1 MADDRTSPGPDSA
14 RPAPQGGEENL
25 ERPGVFFSGL
35 QAALIGASIHR
46 RGVVLTLAVL
56 LAALAVNFSRQATT
70 DVFPEFAAKMVKVQT
85 EAPGLSP
92 EQVELLVTDPLEAA
106 SSGMLG
112 VRQVTSKSLP
122 GISILKLYFES
133 GTKLQDDRWRVA
145 QHLATVHLPTGVGA
159 PQLIPLSSSTG
170 TVLMAGLTSQRH
182 SLMDLQS
189 IAQWRIRP
197 QLMAVPGVDSVLIFS
212 QQARAL
218 QVRVNPQ
225 ALQRFHLDLQ
235 EVLAATQ
242 HATGLLGGGFMATP
256 EQRVLLVSHG
266 LAPTPQALAATV
278 LRASPQGVVTLGD
291 VARVDYASLPAI
303 GGGSVSGEPAVII
316 KIQESYG
323 ANTMQVTRAVQ
334 AVLERHRAGLQAQG
348 ISLHGTL
355 FRPADFITI
364 AMHNVRDSL
373 LLGALLVVLVI
384 ALTLLDW
391 RAALISSLAIPL
403 SLLAAITVLVWMGV
417 TLNVMTLGGLAIA
430 IGVVVDDAVID
441 VENILRRLRD
451 NAVAEQPQPP
461 LRVILAAC
469 LEVRGAVVY
478 ATAAVLLVVVPVLL
492 LPGLSGRLFA
502 PLAQAYALAV
512 LASLLVALTVTP
524 ALAALLL
531 ARHGQRRALPD
542 GITPPQGTS
551 AEGNAEPS
559 QVALTPAEGG
569 SAGRLWG
576 RSPAASTRA
585 SAPLHTPAPVRLAQR
600 GYTALLRRLLPYWL
614 PASVVMLVLVVGA
627 ALLARGMGG
636 SFLPPLQEGQYIVH
650 MRLAPGASIQ
660 ASLDEGA
667 RVVKALERLPEV
679 RLVAQHT
686 GRAALSPDASGTQS
700 SSLDVNLKPG
710 ADSAQALTAIRH
722 VVDGFAGASFRINS
736 FLTERLDNTVA
747 GGAAAPLVVQVLGTH
762 LTAIDAVAQQVA
774 TALAALPTATGVQL
788 QTPPGVPQLDITL
801 KPEALRAWGL
811 QPLPVLQAIH
821 TAFAG
826 SSAGT
831 VFHGSVPVPVRVV
844 LTRSSRNNP
853 QVLGDLL
860 IRTPSLGFVPLAQ
873 LAGISAASGPSDI
886 RHLGGQRVQTVLA
899 STTSANITGFVQ
911 RAQAAI
917 HAQVHV
923 PPGVTLQF
931 QGDAAQRSATLQR
944 LGVDVLGVFAGLILL
959 LSMALGRNAVT
970 ARGDAA
976 AVTPRQA
983 ASTTS
988 RQVLLVL
995 LSVPVAWA
1003 GGVFAAWL
1011 VGGVL
1016 SLGAVIGLLA
1026 LMGISLRNAIL
1037 IFAHA
1042 GQLQREH
1049 GLAWNADTLLRAVA
1063 DRLAAI
1069 VMTTLV
1075 TALGVLPLALG
1086 LHAPGREIEGPM
1098 AVALLGGLLT
1108 SLLYNLF
1115 VLPQLALR
1123 FGEAPAPRA
1132 SRA

>member
-1 MADDRTSPGPDSA
+1 MARA
-14 RPAPQGGEENL
+14 R
-25 ERPGVFFSGL
+25 GL

-46 RGVVLTLAVL
+46 RGVVLTLAVM
-56 LAALAVNFSRQATT
+56 LAALAVNFSRQAST

-112 VRQVTSKSLP
+112 VKQVTSKSLP

-159 PQLIPLSSSTG
+159 PQLIPLTSSTG
-170 TVLMAGLTSQRH
+170 TVLMAGLTSRRH

-197 QLMAVPGVDSVLIFS
+197 QLMAVPGVDNVLIFS
-212 QQARAL
+212 QQTRAL

-225 ALQRFHLDLQ
+225 TLQRFHLDLQ

-278 LRASPQGVVTLGD
+278 LRATPQGVVTLGD
-291 VARVDYASLPAI
+291 VARVAYASLPAI

-334 AVLERHRAGLQAQG
+334 AVLQQHRAGLQAQG
-348 ISLHGTL
+348 ITLHGTL

-373 LLGALLVVLVI
+373 LLGAALVVLVI

-403 SLLAAITVLVWMGV
+403 SLLAAITMLVWMGV

-451 NAVAEQPQPP
+451 NAVAEQPQQP

-531 ARHGQRRALPD
+531 AQRGQRRPLPD
-542 GITPPQGTS
+542 GTNPQHGTS
-551 AEGNAEPS
+551 TS
-559 QVALTPAEGG
+559 I
-569 SAGRLWG
+569 S
-576 RSPAASTRA
+576 A
-585 SAPLHTPAPVRLAQR
+585 SAPLHTPAPVRVAQR
-600 GYTALLRRLLPYWL
+600 GYTALLRRLLPHWL
-614 PASVVMLVLVVGA
+614 PASIIMLLLVIGA

-667 RVVKALERLPEV
+667 RVVKALEQLPEV

-686 GRAALSPDASGTQS
+686 GRASLSPDASGTQS

-747 GGAAAPLVVQVLGTH
+747 GGGAAPLVVQVLGTH
-762 LTAIDAVAQQVA
+762 LTVIDAVAKRVA
-774 TALAALPTATGVQL
+774 AVLAALPTATGVQL
-788 QTPPGVPQLDITL
+788 QTPPGVPQFDIAL
-801 KPEALRAWGL
+801 KPGALRAWGL

-826 SSAGT
+826 SNAGT

-844 LTRSSRNNP
+844 LTRAARNNP

-860 IRTPSLGFVPLAQ
+860 IHSPSLGFVPLAQ
-873 LAGISAASGPSDI
+873 LASISAASGPSDI

-917 HAQVHV
+917 RAQVQV

-931 QGDAAQRSATLQR
+931 QGDAAQRNATLQR
-944 LGVDVLGVFAGLILL
+944 LGVDVLGVFAGLMFL
-959 LSMALGRNAVT
+959 LSMALGRNAATT
-970 ARGDAA
+970 AGNAA

-983 ASTTS
+983 ASNTT

-995 LSVPVAWA
+995 LSVPAAWT

-1049 GLAWNADTLLRAVA
+1049 GLAWDADTLQRAVV

-1069 VMTTLV
+1069 VMTSLV

-1108 SLLYNLF
+1108 SLLFNLF
-1115 VLPQLALR
+1115 VLPALALR
-1123 FGEAPAPRA
+1123 FGRVDAG
-1132 SRA
+1132 

>member
-1 MADDRTSPGPDSA
+1 MARA
-14 RPAPQGGEENL
+14 R
-25 ERPGVFFSGL
+25 GL

-46 RGVVLTLAVL
+46 RGVVLTLAVM
-56 LAALAVNFSRQATT
+56 LAALAVNFSRQAST

-112 VRQVTSKSLP
+112 VKQVTSKSLP

-159 PQLIPLSSSTG
+159 PQLIPLTSSTG
-170 TVLMAGLTSQRH
+170 TVLMAGLTSRRH

-197 QLMAVPGVDSVLIFS
+197 QLMAVPGVDNVLIFS
-212 QQARAL
+212 QQTRAL

-225 ALQRFHLDLQ
+225 TLQRFHLDLQ

-278 LRASPQGVVTLGD
+278 LRATPQGVVTLGD
-291 VARVDYASLPAI
+291 VARVAYASLPAI

-334 AVLERHRAGLQAQG
+334 AVLQQHRAGLQAQG
-348 ISLHGTL
+348 ITLHGTL

-373 LLGALLVVLVI
+373 LLGAALVVLVI

-403 SLLAAITVLVWMGV
+403 SLLAAITMLVWMGV

-451 NAVAEQPQPP
+451 NAVAEQPQQP

-531 ARHGQRRALPD
+531 AQRGQRRPMPD
-542 GITPPQGTS
+542 GTNPQHGTS
-551 AEGNAEPS
+551 TSIP
-559 QVALTPAEGG
+559 
-569 SAGRLWG
+569 
-576 RSPAASTRA
+576 A
-585 SAPLHTPAPVRLAQR
+585 SAPLHTPAPVRVAQR
-600 GYTALLRRLLPYWL
+600 GYTALLRRLLPHWL
-614 PASVVMLVLVVGA
+614 PASIIMLLLVIGA

-667 RVVKALERLPEV
+667 RVVKALEQLPEV

-686 GRAALSPDASGTQS
+686 GRASLSPDASGTQS

-747 GGAAAPLVVQVLGTH
+747 GGGAAPLVVQVLGTH
-762 LTAIDAVAQQVA
+762 LTVIDAVAKRVA
-774 TALAALPTATGVQL
+774 AVLAALPTATGVQL
-788 QTPPGVPQLDITL
+788 QTPPGVPQFDIAL
-801 KPEALRAWGL
+801 KPGALRAWGL

-826 SSAGT
+826 SNAGT

-844 LTRSSRNNP
+844 LTRAARNNP

-860 IRTPSLGFVPLAQ
+860 IHSPSLGFVPLAQ
-873 LAGISAASGPSDI
+873 LASISAASGPSDI

-917 HAQVHV
+917 RAQVQV

-931 QGDAAQRSATLQR
+931 QGDAAQRNATLQR
-944 LGVDVLGVFAGLILL
+944 LGVDVLGVFAGLMFL
-959 LSMALGRNAVT
+959 LSMALGRNAATT
-970 ARGDAA
+970 AGDAA

-983 ASTTS
+983 ASNTT

-995 LSVPVAWA
+995 LSVPAAWT

-1049 GLAWNADTLLRAVA
+1049 GLAWDADTLQRAVV

-1069 VMTTLV
+1069 VMTSLV

-1108 SLLYNLF
+1108 SLLFNLF
-1115 VLPQLALR
+1115 VLPALALR
-1123 FGEAPAPRA
+1123 FGRVDAG
-1132 SRA
+1132 

>member
-1 MADDRTSPGPDSA
+1 MARA
-14 RPAPQGGEENL
+14 R
-25 ERPGVFFSGL
+25 GL

-46 RGVVLTLAVL
+46 RGVVLTLAVM
-56 LAALAVNFSRQATT
+56 LAALAVNFSRQAST

-112 VRQVTSKSLP
+112 VKQVTSKSLP

-159 PQLIPLSSSTG
+159 PQLIPLTSSTG
-170 TVLMAGLTSQRH
+170 TVLMAGLTSRRH

-197 QLMAVPGVDSVLIFS
+197 QLMAVPGVDNVLIFS
-212 QQARAL
+212 QQTRAL

-225 ALQRFHLDLQ
+225 TLQRFHLDLQ

-278 LRASPQGVVTLGD
+278 LRATPQGVVTLGD
-291 VARVDYASLPAI
+291 VARVAYASLPAI

-334 AVLERHRAGLQAQG
+334 AVLQQHRAGLQAQG
-348 ISLHGTL
+348 ITLHGTL

-373 LLGALLVVLVI
+373 LLGAALVVLVI

-403 SLLAAITVLVWMGV
+403 SLLAAITMLVWMGV

-451 NAVAEQPQPP
+451 NAVAEQPQQP

-531 ARHGQRRALPD
+531 AQRGQRRPMPD
-542 GITPPQGTS
+542 GTNPQHGTS
-551 AEGNAEPS
+551 TSIP
-559 QVALTPAEGG
+559 
-569 SAGRLWG
+569 
-576 RSPAASTRA
+576 A
-585 SAPLHTPAPVRLAQR
+585 SAPLHTPAPVRVAQR
-600 GYTALLRRLLPYWL
+600 GYTALLRRLLPHWL
-614 PASVVMLVLVVGA
+614 PASIIMLLLVIGA

-650 MRLAPGASIQ
+650 MRLVPGASIQ

-667 RVVKALERLPEV
+667 RVVKALEQLPEV

-686 GRAALSPDASGTQS
+686 GRASLSPDASGTQS

-747 GGAAAPLVVQVLGTH
+747 GGGAAPLVVQVLGTH
-762 LTAIDAVAQQVA
+762 LTVIDAVAKRVA
-774 TALAALPTATGVQL
+774 AVLAALPTATGVQL
-788 QTPPGVPQLDITL
+788 QTPPGVPQFDIAL
-801 KPEALRAWGL
+801 KPGALRAWGL

-826 SSAGT
+826 SNAGT

-844 LTRSSRNNP
+844 LTRAARNNP

-860 IRTPSLGFVPLAQ
+860 IHSPSLGFVPLAQ
-873 LAGISAASGPSDI
+873 LASISAASGPSDI

-911 RAQAAI
+911 RAQAVI
-917 HAQVHV
+917 RAQVQV

-931 QGDAAQRSATLQR
+931 QGDAAQRNATLQR
-944 LGVDVLGVFAGLILL
+944 LGVDVLGVFAGLMFL
-959 LSMALGRNAVT
+959 LSMALGRNAATT
-970 ARGDAA
+970 AGNAA

-983 ASTTS
+983 ASNTT

-995 LSVPVAWA
+995 LSVPAAWT

-1049 GLAWNADTLLRAVA
+1049 GLAWDADTLQRAVV

-1069 VMTTLV
+1069 VMTSLV

-1108 SLLYNLF
+1108 SLLFNLF
-1115 VLPQLALR
+1115 VLPALALR
-1123 FGEAPAPRA
+1123 FGRVDAG
-1132 SRA
+1132 

>member
-1 MADDRTSPGPDSA
+1 MARA
-14 RPAPQGGEENL
+14 R
-25 ERPGVFFSGL
+25 GL

-46 RGVVLTLAVL
+46 RGVVLTLAVM
-56 LAALAVNFSRQATT
+56 LAALAVNFSRQAST

-112 VRQVTSKSLP
+112 VKQVTSKSLP

-159 PQLIPLSSSTG
+159 PQLIPLTSSTG
-170 TVLMAGLTSQRH
+170 TVLMAGLTSRRH

-197 QLMAVPGVDSVLIFS
+197 QLMAVPGVDNVLIFS
-212 QQARAL
+212 QQTRAL

-225 ALQRFHLDLQ
+225 TLQRFHLDLQ

-278 LRASPQGVVTLGD
+278 LRATPQGVVTLGD
-291 VARVDYASLPAI
+291 VARVAYASLPAI

-334 AVLERHRAGLQAQG
+334 AVLQQHRAGLQAQG
-348 ISLHGTL
+348 ITLHGTL

-373 LLGALLVVLVI
+373 LLGAVLVVLVI

-403 SLLAAITVLVWMGV
+403 SLLAAITMLVWMGV

-451 NAVAEQPQPP
+451 NAVAEQPQQP

-531 ARHGQRRALPD
+531 AQRGQRRPMPD
-542 GITPPQGTS
+542 GTNPQHGTS
-551 AEGNAEPS
+551 
-559 QVALTPAEGG
+559 TPI
-569 SAGRLWG
+569 
-576 RSPAASTRA
+576 PA
-585 SAPLHTPAPVRLAQR
+585 SAPLHTPAPVRVAQR
-600 GYTALLRRLLPYWL
+600 GYTALLRRLLPHWL
-614 PASVVMLVLVVGA
+614 PASIIMLLLVIGA

-667 RVVKALERLPEV
+667 RVVKALEQLPEV

-686 GRAALSPDASGTQS
+686 GRASLSPDASGTQS

-747 GGAAAPLVVQVLGTH
+747 GGGAAPLVVQVLGTH
-762 LTAIDAVAQQVA
+762 LTVIDAVAKRVA
-774 TALAALPTATGVQL
+774 AVLAALPTATGVQL
-788 QTPPGVPQLDITL
+788 QTPPGVPQFDIAL
-801 KPEALRAWGL
+801 KPGALRAWGL

-826 SSAGT
+826 SNAGT

-844 LTRSSRNNP
+844 LTRAARNNP

-860 IRTPSLGFVPLAQ
+860 IHSPSLGFVPLAQ
-873 LAGISAASGPSDI
+873 LASISAASGPSDI

-917 HAQVHV
+917 RAQVQV

-931 QGDAAQRSATLQR
+931 QGDAAQRNATLQR
-944 LGVDVLGVFAGLILL
+944 LGVDVLGVFAGLMFL
-959 LSMALGRNAVT
+959 LSMALGRNAATT
-970 ARGDAA
+970 AGDAA

-983 ASTTS
+983 ASNTT

-995 LSVPVAWA
+995 LSVPAAWT

-1049 GLAWNADTLLRAVA
+1049 GLAWDADTLQRAVV

-1069 VMTTLV
+1069 VMTSLV

-1108 SLLYNLF
+1108 SLLFNLF
-1115 VLPQLALR
+1115 VLPALALR
-1123 FGEAPAPRA
+1123 FGRVDAG
-1132 SRA
+1132 

>member
-1 MADDRTSPGPDSA
+1 MARA
-14 RPAPQGGEENL
+14 R
-25 ERPGVFFSGL
+25 GL

-46 RGVVLTLAVL
+46 RGVVLTLAVM
-56 LAALAVNFSRQATT
+56 LAALAVNFSRQAST

-112 VRQVTSKSLP
+112 VKQVTSKSLP

-159 PQLIPLSSSTG
+159 PQLIPLTSSTG
-170 TVLMAGLTSQRH
+170 TVLMAGLTSRRH

-197 QLMAVPGVDSVLIFS
+197 QLMAVPGVDNVLIFS
-212 QQARAL
+212 QQTRAL

-225 ALQRFHLDLQ
+225 TLQRFHLDLQ

-278 LRASPQGVVTLGD
+278 LRATPQGVVTLGD
-291 VARVDYASLPAI
+291 VARVAYASLPAI

-334 AVLERHRAGLQAQG
+334 AVLQQHRAGLQAQG
-348 ISLHGTL
+348 ITLHGTL

-373 LLGALLVVLVI
+373 LLGAALVVLVI

-403 SLLAAITVLVWMGV
+403 SLLAAITMLVWMGV

-451 NAVAEQPQPP
+451 NAVAEQPQQP

-531 ARHGQRRALPD
+531 AQRGQRRPLPD
-542 GITPPQGTS
+542 GTNPQHGTS
-551 AEGNAEPS
+551 TSIP
-559 QVALTPAEGG
+559 
-569 SAGRLWG
+569 
-576 RSPAASTRA
+576 A
-585 SAPLHTPAPVRLAQR
+585 SAPLHTPAPVRVAQR
-600 GYTALLRRLLPYWL
+600 GYTALLRRLLPHWL
-614 PASVVMLVLVVGA
+614 PASIIMLLLVIGA

-667 RVVKALERLPEV
+667 RVVKALEQLPEV

-686 GRAALSPDASGTQS
+686 GRASLSPDASGTQS

-747 GGAAAPLVVQVLGTH
+747 GGGAAPLVVQVLGTH
-762 LTAIDAVAQQVA
+762 LTVIDAVAKRVA
-774 TALAALPTATGVQL
+774 AVLAALPTATGVQL
-788 QTPPGVPQLDITL
+788 QTPPGVPQFDIAL
-801 KPEALRAWGL
+801 KPGALRAWGL

-826 SSAGT
+826 SNAGT

-844 LTRSSRNNP
+844 LTRAARNNP

-860 IRTPSLGFVPLAQ
+860 IHSPSLGFVPLAQ
-873 LAGISAASGPSDI
+873 LASISAASGPSDI

-917 HAQVHV
+917 RAQVQV

-931 QGDAAQRSATLQR
+931 QGDAAQRNATLQR
-944 LGVDVLGVFAGLILL
+944 LGVDVLGVFAGLMFL
-959 LSMALGRNAVT
+959 LSMALGRNAATT
-970 ARGDAA
+970 AGNAA

-983 ASTTS
+983 ASNTT

-995 LSVPVAWA
+995 LSVPAAWT

-1049 GLAWNADTLLRAVA
+1049 GLAWDADTLQRAVV

-1069 VMTTLV
+1069 VMTSLV

-1108 SLLYNLF
+1108 SLLFNLF
-1115 VLPQLALR
+1115 VLPALALR
-1123 FGEAPAPRA
+1123 FGRVDAG
-1132 SRA
+1132 

>member
-1 MADDRTSPGPDSA
+1 MARA
-14 RPAPQGGEENL
+14 R
-25 ERPGVFFSGL
+25 GL

-46 RGVVLTLAVL
+46 RGVVLTLAVM
-56 LAALAVNFSRQATT
+56 LAALAVNFSRQAST

-112 VRQVTSKSLP
+112 VKQVTSKSLP

-159 PQLIPLSSSTG
+159 PQLIPLTSSTG
-170 TVLMAGLTSQRH
+170 TVLMAGLTSRRH

-197 QLMAVPGVDSVLIFS
+197 QLMAVPGVDNVLIFS
-212 QQARAL
+212 QQTRAL

-225 ALQRFHLDLQ
+225 TLQRFHLDLQ

-278 LRASPQGVVTLGD
+278 LRATPQGVVTLGD
-291 VARVDYASLPAI
+291 VARVAYASLPAI

-334 AVLERHRAGLQAQG
+334 AVLQQHRAGLQAQG
-348 ISLHGTL
+348 ITLHGTL

-373 LLGALLVVLVI
+373 LLGAALVVLVI

-403 SLLAAITVLVWMGV
+403 SLLAAITMLVWMGV

-451 NAVAEQPQPP
+451 NAVAEQPQQP

-531 ARHGQRRALPD
+531 AQRGQRRPMPD
-542 GITPPQGTS
+542 GTNPQHGTS
-551 AEGNAEPS
+551 
-559 QVALTPAEGG
+559 TPI
-569 SAGRLWG
+569 
-576 RSPAASTRA
+576 PA
-585 SAPLHTPAPVRLAQR
+585 SAPLHTPAPVRVAQR
-600 GYTALLRRLLPYWL
+600 GYTALLRRLLPHWL
-614 PASVVMLVLVVGA
+614 PASIIMLLLVIGA

-667 RVVKALERLPEV
+667 RVVKALEQLPEV

-686 GRAALSPDASGTQS
+686 GRASLSPDASGTQS

-747 GGAAAPLVVQVLGTH
+747 GGGAAPLVVQVLGTH
-762 LTAIDAVAQQVA
+762 LTVIDAVAKRVA
-774 TALAALPTATGVQL
+774 AVLAALPTATGVQL
-788 QTPPGVPQLDITL
+788 QTPPGVPQFDIAL
-801 KPEALRAWGL
+801 KPGALRAWGL

-826 SSAGT
+826 SNAGT

-844 LTRSSRNNP
+844 LTRAARNNP

-860 IRTPSLGFVPLAQ
+860 IHSPSLGFVPLAQ
-873 LAGISAASGPSDI
+873 LASISAASGPSDI

-917 HAQVHV
+917 RAQVQV

-931 QGDAAQRSATLQR
+931 QGDAAQRNATLQR
-944 LGVDVLGVFAGLILL
+944 LGVDVLGVFAGLMFL
-959 LSMALGRNAVT
+959 LSMALGRNAATT
-970 ARGDAA
+970 AGNAA

-983 ASTTS
+983 ASNTT

-995 LSVPVAWA
+995 LSVPAAWT

-1049 GLAWNADTLLRAVA
+1049 GLAWDADTLQRAVV

-1069 VMTTLV
+1069 VMTSLV

-1108 SLLYNLF
+1108 SLLFNLF
-1115 VLPQLALR
+1115 VLPALALR
-1123 FGEAPAPRA
+1123 FGRVDAG
-1132 SRA
+1132 

>member
-1 MADDRTSPGPDSA
+1 MARA
-14 RPAPQGGEENL
+14 R
-25 ERPGVFFSGL
+25 GL

-46 RGVVLTLAVL
+46 RGVVLALAVL

-112 VRQVTSKSLP
+112 VKQVTSKSLP
-122 GISILKLYFES
+122 GLSILKLYFES

-159 PQLIPLSSSTG
+159 PQLIPLTSSTG

-197 QLMAVPGVDSVLIFS
+197 QLMAVPGVDNVLIFS
-212 QQARAL
+212 QQTRAL
-218 QVRVNPQ
+218 QVLVNPQ
-225 ALQRFHLDLQ
+225 TLQRFHLDLQ

-278 LRASPQGVVTLGD
+278 LRATPQGVVTLGD
-291 VARVDYASLPAI
+291 VARVAYASLPAI

-334 AVLERHRAGLQAQG
+334 AVLQQHRAGLQAQG
-348 ISLHGTL
+348 ITLHGTL

-373 LLGALLVVLVI
+373 LLGAALVVLVI

-451 NAVAEQPQPP
+451 NAVAEQPQQP

-531 ARHGQRRALPD
+531 ARRGQRRAMPD
-542 GITPPQGTS
+542 GTKPQHGTS
-551 AEGNAEPS
+551 TS
-559 QVALTPAEGG
+559 M
-569 SAGRLWG
+569 SA
-576 RSPAASTRA
+576 AART
-585 SAPLHTPAPVRLAQR
+585 SAPLHTPAPVRVAQR

-614 PASVVMLVLVVGA
+614 PASIIMLLLVIGA

-667 RVVKALERLPEV
+667 RVVKALEQLPEV

-747 GGAAAPLVVQVLGTH
+747 GGGAAPLVVQVLGTH
-762 LTAIDAVAQQVA
+762 LPAIDAVAKRVA
-774 TALAALPTATGVQL
+774 AVLAALPTATGVQL
-788 QTPPGVPQLDITL
+788 QTPPGVPQLDIAL

-844 LTRSSRNNP
+844 LTRSARNNP

-860 IRTPSLGFVPLAQ
+860 IHTPSLGFVPLAQ
-873 LAGISAASGPSDI
+873 LASISAASGPSDI
-886 RHLGGQRVQTVLA
+886 RHLGEQRVQTVLA
-899 STTSANITGFVQ
+899 STTSADITGFVQ
-911 RAQAAI
+911 RAQTAI
-917 HAQVHV
+917 HAQVQV

-931 QGDAAQRSATLQR
+931 QGDAAQRNATLQR
-944 LGVDVLGVFAGLILL
+944 LGVDVLGVFAGLMLL
-959 LSMALGRNAVT
+959 LSMALGRNATT
-970 ARGDAA
+970 AAGDAA
-976 AVTPRQA
+976 AITPRQA
-983 ASTTS
+983 ASTTT

-995 LSVPVAWA
+995 LSVPAAWA

-1042 GQLQREH
+1042 AQLQREH

-1069 VMTTLV
+1069 VMTSLV

-1123 FGEAPAPRA
+1123 FGVAPAQRE

>member
-1 MADDRTSPGPDSA
+1 MARA
-14 RPAPQGGEENL
+14 R
-25 ERPGVFFSGL
+25 GL

-46 RGVVLTLAVL
+46 RGVVLTLAVM
-56 LAALAVNFSRQATT
+56 LAALAVNFSRQAST

-112 VRQVTSKSLP
+112 VKQVTSKSLP

-159 PQLIPLSSSTG
+159 PQLIPLTSSTG
-170 TVLMAGLTSQRH
+170 TVLMAGLTSRRH

-197 QLMAVPGVDSVLIFS
+197 QLMAVPGVDNVLIFS
-212 QQARAL
+212 QQTRAL

-225 ALQRFHLDLQ
+225 TLQRFHLDLQ

-278 LRASPQGVVTLGD
+278 LRATPQGVVTLGD
-291 VARVDYASLPAI
+291 VARVAYASLPAI

-334 AVLERHRAGLQAQG
+334 AVLQQHRAGLQAQG
-348 ISLHGTL
+348 ITLHGTL

-373 LLGALLVVLVI
+373 LLGAALVVLVI

-403 SLLAAITVLVWMGV
+403 SLLAAITMLVWMGV

-451 NAVAEQPQPP
+451 NAVAEQPQQP

-531 ARHGQRRALPD
+531 AQRGQRRPMPD
-542 GITPPQGTS
+542 GTNPQHGTS
-551 AEGNAEPS
+551 
-559 QVALTPAEGG
+559 TPI
-569 SAGRLWG
+569 
-576 RSPAASTRA
+576 PA
-585 SAPLHTPAPVRLAQR
+585 SAPLHTPAPVRVAQR
-600 GYTALLRRLLPYWL
+600 GYTALLRRLLPHWL
-614 PASVVMLVLVVGA
+614 PASIIMLLLVIGA

-667 RVVKALERLPEV
+667 RVVKALEQLPEV

-686 GRAALSPDASGTQS
+686 GRASLSPDASGTQS

-747 GGAAAPLVVQVLGTH
+747 GGGAAPLVVQVLGTH
-762 LTAIDAVAQQVA
+762 LTVIDAVAKRVA
-774 TALAALPTATGVQL
+774 AVLAALPTATGVQL
-788 QTPPGVPQLDITL
+788 QTPPGVPQFDIAL
-801 KPEALRAWGL
+801 KPGALRAWGL

-826 SSAGT
+826 SNAGT

-844 LTRSSRNNP
+844 LTRAARNNP

-860 IRTPSLGFVPLAQ
+860 IHSPSLGFVPLAQ
-873 LAGISAASGPSDI
+873 LASISAASGPSDI

-917 HAQVHV
+917 RAQVQV

-931 QGDAAQRSATLQR
+931 QGDAAQRNATLQR
-944 LGVDVLGVFAGLILL
+944 LGVDVLGVFAGLMFL
-959 LSMALGRNAVT
+959 LSMALGRNAATT
-970 ARGDAA
+970 AGDSA

-983 ASTTS
+983 ASNTT

-995 LSVPVAWA
+995 LSVPAAWT

-1049 GLAWNADTLLRAVA
+1049 GLAWDADTLQRAVV

-1069 VMTTLV
+1069 VMTSLV

-1108 SLLYNLF
+1108 SLLFNLF
-1115 VLPQLALR
+1115 VLPALALR
-1123 FGEAPAPRA
+1123 FGRVDAG
-1132 SRA
+1132 

>member
-1 MADDRTSPGPDSA
+1 MARS
-14 RPAPQGGEENL
+14 R
-25 ERPGVFFSGL
+25 GL

-56 LAALAVNFSRQATT
+56 LAALAVNFSRHAST

-112 VRQVTSKSLP
+112 VKQVTSKSLP
-122 GISILKLYFES
+122 GLSILKLYFES
-133 GTKLQDDRWRVA
+133 RTKLQDDRWRVA

-159 PQLIPLSSSTG
+159 PQLIPLTSSTG

-182 SLMDLQS
+182 GLMDLQS

-197 QLMAVPGVDSVLIFS
+197 QLMAVPGVDNVLIFS
-212 QQARAL
+212 QQTRAL
-218 QVRVNPQ
+218 QVLVNPQ
-225 ALQRFHLDLQ
+225 TLQRFHLDLQ

-278 LRASPQGVVTLGD
+278 LRATPQGVVTLGE
-291 VARVDYASLPAI
+291 VARVAYASLPAI

-316 KIQESYG
+316 KVQESYG

-334 AVLERHRAGLQAQG
+334 AVLQQHRAGLQAQG
-348 ISLHGTL
+348 ITLHGTL

-364 AMHNVRDSL
+364 AMHNVRNSL
-373 LLGALLVVLVI
+373 LLGAALVVLVI

-451 NAVAEQPQPP
+451 NAVAEQPQQP
-461 LRVILAAC
+461 LHVILAAC

-531 ARHGQRRALPD
+531 ARRGAGRAMPD
-542 GITPPQGTS
+542 GTTPQHGTS
-551 AEGNAEPS
+551 RS
-559 QVALTPAEGG
+559 M
-569 SAGRLWG
+569 SAGAR
-576 RSPAASTRA
+576 T
-585 SAPLHTPAPVRLAQR
+585 SAPLHTPAPVRVAQR

-614 PASVVMLVLVVGA
+614 PASIIMLLLVIGA

-667 RVVKALERLPEV
+667 RVVKALEKLPEV

-762 LTAIDAVAQQVA
+762 LTTIDAVAKRVA
-774 TALAALPTATGVQL
+774 AVLAALPTATGVQL

-801 KPEALRAWGL
+801 KPGALRAWGL

-826 SSAGT
+826 SSGGT

-844 LTRSSRNNP
+844 LMRGARDNP

-860 IRTPSLGFVPLAQ
+860 IHTPSLGFVPLAQ
-873 LAGISAASGPSDI
+873 LASISAASGPSDI
-886 RHLGGQRVQTVLA
+886 RHLGEQRVQTVLA

-917 HAQVHV
+917 HAQVQV

-931 QGDAAQRSATLQR
+931 QGDAAQRNATLQR
-944 LGVDVLGVFAGLILL
+944 LGVDVLGVFAGLVLL
-959 LSMALGRNAVT
+959 LSMALGRNATT
-970 ARGDAA
+970 AAGDAA
-976 AVTPRQA
+976 AITPRQA
-983 ASTTS
+983 ASTTT

-995 LSVPVAWA
+995 LSVPAAWA

-1069 VMTTLV
+1069 VMTSLV

-1123 FGEAPAPRA
+1123 FGVALAPRE

>member
-1 MADDRTSPGPDSA
+1 MARA
-14 RPAPQGGEENL
+14 R
-25 ERPGVFFSGL
+25 GL

-46 RGVVLTLAVL
+46 RGVVLTLAVM
-56 LAALAVNFSRQATT
+56 LAALAVNFSRQAST

-112 VRQVTSKSLP
+112 VKQVTSKSLP

-159 PQLIPLSSSTG
+159 PQLIPLTSSTG
-170 TVLMAGLTSQRH
+170 TVLMAGLTSRRH

-197 QLMAVPGVDSVLIFS
+197 QLMAVPGVDNVLIFS
-212 QQARAL
+212 QQTRAL

-225 ALQRFHLDLQ
+225 TLQRFHLDLQ

-278 LRASPQGVVTLGD
+278 LRATPQGVVTLGD
-291 VARVDYASLPAI
+291 VARVAYASLPAI

-334 AVLERHRAGLQAQG
+334 AVLQQHRAGLQAQG
-348 ISLHGTL
+348 ITLHGTL

-373 LLGALLVVLVI
+373 LLGAALVVLVI

-403 SLLAAITVLVWMGV
+403 SLLAAITMLVWMGV

-451 NAVAEQPQPP
+451 NAVAEQPQQP

-531 ARHGQRRALPD
+531 AQRGQRRPMPD
-542 GITPPQGTS
+542 GTNPQHGTS
-551 AEGNAEPS
+551 TSIP
-559 QVALTPAEGG
+559 
-569 SAGRLWG
+569 
-576 RSPAASTRA
+576 A
-585 SAPLHTPAPVRLAQR
+585 SAPLHTPAPVRVAQR
-600 GYTALLRRLLPYWL
+600 GYTALLRRLLPHWL
-614 PASVVMLVLVVGA
+614 PASIIMLLLVIGA

-667 RVVKALERLPEV
+667 RVVKALEQLPEV

-686 GRAALSPDASGTQS
+686 GRASLSPDASGTQS

-747 GGAAAPLVVQVLGTH
+747 GGGAAPLVVQVLGTH
-762 LTAIDAVAQQVA
+762 LTVIDAVAKRVA
-774 TALAALPTATGVQL
+774 AVLAALPTATGVQL
-788 QTPPGVPQLDITL
+788 QTPPGVPQFDIAL
-801 KPEALRAWGL
+801 KPGALRAWGL

-826 SSAGT
+826 SNAGT

-844 LTRSSRNNP
+844 LTRAARNNP

-860 IRTPSLGFVPLAQ
+860 IHSPSLGFVPLAQ
-873 LAGISAASGPSDI
+873 LASISAASGPSDI

-911 RAQAAI
+911 RAQAVI
-917 HAQVHV
+917 RAQVQV

-931 QGDAAQRSATLQR
+931 QGDAAQRNATLQR
-944 LGVDVLGVFAGLILL
+944 LGVDVLGVFAGLMFL
-959 LSMALGRNAVT
+959 LSMALGRNAATT
-970 ARGDAA
+970 AGNAA

-983 ASTTS
+983 ASNTT

-995 LSVPVAWA
+995 LSVPAAWT

-1049 GLAWNADTLLRAVA
+1049 GLAWDADTLQRAVV

-1069 VMTTLV
+1069 VMTSLV

-1108 SLLYNLF
+1108 SLLFNLF
-1115 VLPQLALR
+1115 VLPALALR
-1123 FGEAPAPRA
+1123 FGRVDAG
-1132 SRA
+1132 

>member
-1 MADDRTSPGPDSA
+1 MARA
-14 RPAPQGGEENL
+14 R
-25 ERPGVFFSGL
+25 GL

-46 RGVVLTLAVL
+46 RGVVLTLAVM
-56 LAALAVNFSRQATT
+56 LAALAVNFSRQAST

-112 VRQVTSKSLP
+112 VKQVTSKSLP

-159 PQLIPLSSSTG
+159 PQLIPLTSSTG
-170 TVLMAGLTSQRH
+170 TVLMAGLTSRRH

-197 QLMAVPGVDSVLIFS
+197 QLMAVPGVDNVLIFS
-212 QQARAL
+212 QQTRAL

-225 ALQRFHLDLQ
+225 TLQRFHLDLQ

-278 LRASPQGVVTLGD
+278 LRATPQGVVTLGD
-291 VARVDYASLPAI
+291 VARVAYASLPAI

-334 AVLERHRAGLQAQG
+334 AVLQQHRAGLQAQG
-348 ISLHGTL
+348 ITLHGTL

-373 LLGALLVVLVI
+373 LLGAALVVLVI

-403 SLLAAITVLVWMGV
+403 SLLAAITMLVWMGV

-451 NAVAEQPQPP
+451 NAVAEQPQKP

-502 PLAQAYALAV
+502 PLAQDYALAV

-531 ARHGQRRALPD
+531 AQRGQRRPMPD
-542 GITPPQGTS
+542 GTNPQHGTS
-551 AEGNAEPS
+551 
-559 QVALTPAEGG
+559 TPI
-569 SAGRLWG
+569 
-576 RSPAASTRA
+576 PA
-585 SAPLHTPAPVRLAQR
+585 SAPLHTPAPVRVAQR
-600 GYTALLRRLLPYWL
+600 GYTALLRRLLPHWL
-614 PASVVMLVLVVGA
+614 PASIIMLLLVIGA

-667 RVVKALERLPEV
+667 RVVKALEQLPEV

-686 GRAALSPDASGTQS
+686 GRASLSPDASGTQS

-747 GGAAAPLVVQVLGTH
+747 GGGAAPLVVQVLGTH
-762 LTAIDAVAQQVA
+762 LTVIDAVAKRVA
-774 TALAALPTATGVQL
+774 AVLAALPTATGVQL
-788 QTPPGVPQLDITL
+788 QTPPGVPQFDIAL
-801 KPEALRAWGL
+801 KPGALRAWGL

-826 SSAGT
+826 SNAGT

-844 LTRSSRNNP
+844 LTRAARNNP

-860 IRTPSLGFVPLAQ
+860 IHSPSLGFVPLAQ
-873 LAGISAASGPSDI
+873 LASISAASGPSDI

-911 RAQAAI
+911 RAQAVI
-917 HAQVHV
+917 RAQVQV

-931 QGDAAQRSATLQR
+931 QGDAAQRNATLQR
-944 LGVDVLGVFAGLILL
+944 LGVDVLGVFAGLMFL
-959 LSMALGRNAVT
+959 LSMALGRNAATT
-970 ARGDAA
+970 AGNAA

-983 ASTTS
+983 ASNTT

-995 LSVPVAWA
+995 LSVPAAWT

-1049 GLAWNADTLLRAVA
+1049 GLAWDADTLQRAVV

-1069 VMTTLV
+1069 VMTSLV

-1108 SLLYNLF
+1108 SLLFNLF
-1115 VLPQLALR
+1115 VLPALALR
-1123 FGEAPAPRA
+1123 FGRVDAG
-1132 SRA
+1132 

>member
-1 MADDRTSPGPDSA
+1 MARA
-14 RPAPQGGEENL
+14 R
-25 ERPGVFFSGL
+25 GL

-46 RGVVLTLAVL
+46 RGVVLTLAVM
-56 LAALAVNFSRQATT
+56 LAALAVNFSRQAST

-112 VRQVTSKSLP
+112 VKQVTSKSLP

-159 PQLIPLSSSTG
+159 PQLIPLTSSTG
-170 TVLMAGLTSQRH
+170 TVLMAGLTSRRH

-197 QLMAVPGVDSVLIFS
+197 QLMAVPGVDNVLIFS
-212 QQARAL
+212 QQTRAL

-225 ALQRFHLDLQ
+225 TLQRFHLDLQ

-278 LRASPQGVVTLGD
+278 LRATPQGVVTLGD
-291 VARVDYASLPAI
+291 VARVAYASLPAI

-334 AVLERHRAGLQAQG
+334 AVLQQHRAGLQAQG
-348 ISLHGTL
+348 ITLHGTL

-373 LLGALLVVLVI
+373 LLGAALVVLVI

-403 SLLAAITVLVWMGV
+403 SLLAAITMLVWMGV

-451 NAVAEQPQPP
+451 NAVAEQPQQP

-531 ARHGQRRALPD
+531 AQRGQRRPMPD
-542 GITPPQGTS
+542 GTNPQHGTS
-551 AEGNAEPS
+551 TSIP
-559 QVALTPAEGG
+559 
-569 SAGRLWG
+569 
-576 RSPAASTRA
+576 A
-585 SAPLHTPAPVRLAQR
+585 SAPLHTPAPVRVAQR
-600 GYTALLRRLLPYWL
+600 GYTALLRRLLPHWL
-614 PASVVMLVLVVGA
+614 PASIIMLLLVIGA

-667 RVVKALERLPEV
+667 RVVKALEQLPEV

-686 GRAALSPDASGTQS
+686 GRASLSPDASGTQS

-722 VVDGFAGASFRINS
+722 VVDSFAGASFRINS

-747 GGAAAPLVVQVLGTH
+747 GGGAAPLVVQVLGTH
-762 LTAIDAVAQQVA
+762 LSVIDAVAKRVA
-774 TALAALPTATGVQL
+774 AVLAALPTATGVQL
-788 QTPPGVPQLDITL
+788 QTPPGVPQFDIAL
-801 KPEALRAWGL
+801 KPGALRAWGL

-826 SSAGT
+826 SNAGT

-844 LTRSSRNNP
+844 LTRAARNNP

-860 IRTPSLGFVPLAQ
+860 IHSPSLGFVPLAQ
-873 LAGISAASGPSDI
+873 LASISAASGPSDI

-917 HAQVHV
+917 RAQVQV

-931 QGDAAQRSATLQR
+931 QGDAAQRNATLQR
-944 LGVDVLGVFAGLILL
+944 LGVDVLGVFAGLMFL
-959 LSMALGRNAVT
+959 LSMALGRNAATT
-970 ARGDAA
+970 AGDAA

-983 ASTTS
+983 ASNTT

-995 LSVPVAWA
+995 LSVPAAWT

-1049 GLAWNADTLLRAVA
+1049 GLAWDADTLQRAVV

-1069 VMTTLV
+1069 VMTSLV

-1108 SLLYNLF
+1108 SLLFNLF
-1115 VLPQLALR
+1115 VLPALALR
-1123 FGEAPAPRA
+1123 FGRVDAG
-1132 SRA
+1132 

>member
-1 MADDRTSPGPDSA
+1 MARA
-14 RPAPQGGEENL
+14 R
-25 ERPGVFFSGL
+25 GL

-46 RGVVLTLAVL
+46 RGVVLTLAVM
-56 LAALAVNFSRQATT
+56 LAALAVNFSRQAST

-112 VRQVTSKSLP
+112 VKQVTSKSLP

-159 PQLIPLSSSTG
+159 PQLIPLTSSTG
-170 TVLMAGLTSQRH
+170 TVLMAGLTSRRH

-197 QLMAVPGVDSVLIFS
+197 QLMAVPGVDNVLIFS
-212 QQARAL
+212 QQTRAL

-225 ALQRFHLDLQ
+225 TLQRFHLDLQ

-278 LRASPQGVVTLGD
+278 LRATPQGVVTLGD
-291 VARVDYASLPAI
+291 VARVAYASLPAI

-334 AVLERHRAGLQAQG
+334 AVLQQHRAGLQAQG
-348 ISLHGTL
+348 ITLHGTL

-373 LLGALLVVLVI
+373 LLGAALVVLVI

-403 SLLAAITVLVWMGV
+403 SLLAAITMLVWMGV

-451 NAVAEQPQPP
+451 NAVAEQPQQP

-531 ARHGQRRALPD
+531 AQRGQRRPMPD
-542 GITPPQGTS
+542 GTNPQHGTS
-551 AEGNAEPS
+551 TS
-559 QVALTPAEGG
+559 I
-569 SAGRLWG
+569 S
-576 RSPAASTRA
+576 A
-585 SAPLHTPAPVRLAQR
+585 SAPLHTPAPVRVAQR
-600 GYTALLRRLLPYWL
+600 GYTALLRRLLPHWL
-614 PASVVMLVLVVGA
+614 PASIIMLLLVIGA

-667 RVVKALERLPEV
+667 RVVKALEQLPEV

-686 GRAALSPDASGTQS
+686 GRASLSPDASGTQS

-747 GGAAAPLVVQVLGTH
+747 GGGAAPLVVQVLGTH
-762 LTAIDAVAQQVA
+762 LTVIDAVAKRVA
-774 TALAALPTATGVQL
+774 AVLAALPTATGVQL
-788 QTPPGVPQLDITL
+788 QTPPGVPQFDIAL
-801 KPEALRAWGL
+801 KPGALRAWGL

-826 SSAGT
+826 SNAGT

-844 LTRSSRNNP
+844 LTRAARNNP

-860 IRTPSLGFVPLAQ
+860 IHSPSLGFVPLAQ
-873 LAGISAASGPSDI
+873 LASISAASGPSDI

-917 HAQVHV
+917 RAQVQV
-923 PPGVTLQF
+923 PPGVTLQL
-931 QGDAAQRSATLQR
+931 QGDAAQRNATLQR
-944 LGVDVLGVFAGLILL
+944 LGVDVLGVFAGLMFL
-959 LSMALGRNAVT
+959 LSMALGRNAATT
-970 ARGDAA
+970 AGNAA

-983 ASTTS
+983 ASNTT

-995 LSVPVAWA
+995 LSVPAAWT

-1049 GLAWNADTLLRAVA
+1049 GLAWDADTLQRAVV

-1069 VMTTLV
+1069 VMTSLV

-1108 SLLYNLF
+1108 SLLFNLF
-1115 VLPQLALR
+1115 VLPALALR
-1123 FGEAPAPRA
+1123 FGRVDAG
-1132 SRA
+1132 

>member
-1 MADDRTSPGPDSA
+1 MARA
-14 RPAPQGGEENL
+14 R
-25 ERPGVFFSGL
+25 GL

-46 RGVVLTLAVL
+46 RGVVLTLAVM
-56 LAALAVNFSRQATT
+56 LAALAVNFSRQAST

-112 VRQVTSKSLP
+112 VKQVTSKSLP

-159 PQLIPLSSSTG
+159 PQLIPLTSSTG
-170 TVLMAGLTSQRH
+170 TVLMAGLTSRRH

-197 QLMAVPGVDSVLIFS
+197 QLMAVPGVDNVLIFS
-212 QQARAL
+212 QQTRAL

-225 ALQRFHLDLQ
+225 TLQRFHLDLQ

-278 LRASPQGVVTLGD
+278 LRATPQGVVTLGD
-291 VARVDYASLPAI
+291 VARVAYASLPAI

-334 AVLERHRAGLQAQG
+334 AVLQQHRAGLQAQG
-348 ISLHGTL
+348 ITLHGTL

-373 LLGALLVVLVI
+373 LLGAALVVLVI

-403 SLLAAITVLVWMGV
+403 SLLAAITMLVWMGV

-451 NAVAEQPQPP
+451 NAVAEQPQQP

-531 ARHGQRRALPD
+531 AQRGQRRPMPD
-542 GITPPQGTS
+542 GTNPQHGTS
-551 AEGNAEPS
+551 TSIP
-559 QVALTPAEGG
+559 
-569 SAGRLWG
+569 
-576 RSPAASTRA
+576 A
-585 SAPLHTPAPVRLAQR
+585 SAPLHTPAPVRVAQR
-600 GYTALLRRLLPYWL
+600 GYTALLRRLLPHWL
-614 PASVVMLVLVVGA
+614 PASIIMLLLVIGA

-667 RVVKALERLPEV
+667 RVVKALEQLPEV

-686 GRAALSPDASGTQS
+686 GRASLSPDASGTQS

-747 GGAAAPLVVQVLGTH
+747 GGGAAPLVVQVLGTH
-762 LTAIDAVAQQVA
+762 LTVIDAVAKRVA
-774 TALAALPTATGVQL
+774 AVLAALPTATGVQL
-788 QTPPGVPQLDITL
+788 QTPPGVPQFDIAL
-801 KPEALRAWGL
+801 KPGALRAWGL

-826 SSAGT
+826 SNAGT

-844 LTRSSRNNP
+844 LTRAARNNP

-860 IRTPSLGFVPLAQ
+860 IHSPSLGFVPLAQ
-873 LAGISAASGPSDI
+873 LASISAASGPSDI

-917 HAQVHV
+917 RAQVQV

-931 QGDAAQRSATLQR
+931 QGDAAQRNATLQR
-944 LGVDVLGVFAGLILL
+944 LGVDVLGVFAGLMFL
-959 LSMALGRNAVT
+959 LSMALGRNAATT
-970 ARGDAA
+970 AGNAA

-983 ASTTS
+983 ASNTT

-995 LSVPVAWA
+995 LSVPAAWT

-1049 GLAWNADTLLRAVA
+1049 GLAWDADTLKRAVV

-1069 VMTTLV
+1069 VMTSLV

-1108 SLLYNLF
+1108 SLLFNLF
-1115 VLPQLALR
+1115 VLPALALR
-1123 FGEAPAPRA
+1123 FGRVDAG
-1132 SRA
+1132 

>member
-1 MADDRTSPGPDSA
+1 MARA
-14 RPAPQGGEENL
+14 R
-25 ERPGVFFSGL
+25 GL

-46 RGVVLTLAVL
+46 RGVVLTLAAL
-56 LAALAVNFSRQATT
+56 LAALAVNFSRQAST

-112 VRQVTSKSLP
+112 VKQVASKSLP
-122 GISILKLYFES
+122 GLSILKLYFES

-159 PQLIPLSSSTG
+159 PQLIPLTSSTG

-197 QLMAVPGVDSVLIFS
+197 QLMAVPGVDNVLIFS
-212 QQARAL
+212 QQTRAL

-225 ALQRFHLDLQ
+225 TLQRFHLDLQ

-278 LRASPQGVVTLGD
+278 LRATPQGVVTLGD
-291 VARVDYASLPAI
+291 VARVAYASLPAI

-334 AVLERHRAGLQAQG
+334 AVLQRHRAGLQAQG
-348 ISLHGTL
+348 ITLHGTL

-451 NAVAEQPQPP
+451 NAVAEQPQQP

-531 ARHGQRRALPD
+531 ARRGQRRPMPD
-542 GITPPQGTS
+542 GTKPQHGTS
-551 AEGNAEPS
+551 TS
-559 QVALTPAEGG
+559 MPA
-569 SAGRLWG
+569 SAR
-576 RSPAASTRA
+576 T
-585 SAPLHTPAPVRLAQR
+585 SAPLHTPAPVRVAQR

-614 PASVVMLVLVVGA
+614 PASIIMLLLVIGA

-667 RVVKALERLPEV
+667 RVVKALEQLPQV

-686 GRAALSPDASGTQS
+686 GRTALSSDASGTQS

-747 GGAAAPLVVQVLGTH
+747 GGGAAPLVVQVLGTH
-762 LTAIDAVAQQVA
+762 LTAIDAVAKRVA
-774 TALAALPTATGVQL
+774 AVLAALPTATGVQL
-788 QTPPGVPQLDITL
+788 QTPPGVPQLDIAL

-826 SSAGT
+826 SNAGT

-844 LTRSSRNNP
+844 LTRSARNNP

-860 IRTPSLGFVPLAQ
+860 IHTPSLGFVPLAQ
-873 LAGISAASGPSDI
+873 LASISATSGPSDI
-886 RHLGGQRVQTVLA
+886 RHLGEQRVQTVLA

-917 HAQVHV
+917 HAQVQV

-931 QGDAAQRSATLQR
+931 QGDAAQRNATLQR
-944 LGVDVLGVFAGLILL
+944 LGVDVLGVFAGLMLL
-959 LSMALGRNAVT
+959 LSMALGRNATT
-970 ARGDAA
+970 AAGDAA
-976 AVTPRQA
+976 AITPRQA
-983 ASTTS
+983 ASTTT

-995 LSVPVAWA
+995 LSVPAAWA

-1069 VMTTLV
+1069 VMTSLV

-1123 FGEAPAPRA
+1123 FGVAPAQRE

>member
-1 MADDRTSPGPDSA
+1 MARA
-14 RPAPQGGEENL
+14 R
-25 ERPGVFFSGL
+25 GL

-46 RGVVLTLAVL
+46 RGVVLTLAVM
-56 LAALAVNFSRQATT
+56 LAALAVNFSRQAST

-112 VRQVTSKSLP
+112 VKQVTSKSLP

-159 PQLIPLSSSTG
+159 PQLIPLTSSTG
-170 TVLMAGLTSQRH
+170 TVLMAGLTSRRH

-197 QLMAVPGVDSVLIFS
+197 QLMAVPGVDNVLIFS
-212 QQARAL
+212 QQTRAL

-225 ALQRFHLDLQ
+225 TLQRFHLDLQ

-278 LRASPQGVVTLGD
+278 LRATPQGVVTLGD
-291 VARVDYASLPAI
+291 VARVAYASLPAI

-334 AVLERHRAGLQAQG
+334 AVLQQHRAGLQAQG
-348 ISLHGTL
+348 ITLHGTL

-373 LLGALLVVLVI
+373 LLGAALVVLVI

-403 SLLAAITVLVWMGV
+403 SLLAAITMLVWMGV

-451 NAVAEQPQPP
+451 NAVAEQPQQP

-531 ARHGQRRALPD
+531 AQRGQRRPMPD
-542 GITPPQGTS
+542 GTNPQHGTS
-551 AEGNAEPS
+551 TSIP
-559 QVALTPAEGG
+559 
-569 SAGRLWG
+569 
-576 RSPAASTRA
+576 A
-585 SAPLHTPAPVRLAQR
+585 SAPLHTPAPVRVAQR
-600 GYTALLRRLLPYWL
+600 GYTALLRRLLPHWL
-614 PASVVMLVLVVGA
+614 PASIIMLLLVIGA

-667 RVVKALERLPEV
+667 RVVKALEQLPEV

-686 GRAALSPDASGTQS
+686 GRASLSPDASGTQS

-747 GGAAAPLVVQVLGTH
+747 GGGAAPLVVQVLGTH
-762 LTAIDAVAQQVA
+762 LTVIDAVAKRVA
-774 TALAALPTATGVQL
+774 AVLAALPTATGVQL
-788 QTPPGVPQLDITL
+788 QTPPGVPQFDIAL
-801 KPEALRAWGL
+801 KPGALRAWGL

-826 SSAGT
+826 SNAGT

-844 LTRSSRNNP
+844 LTRAARNNP

-860 IRTPSLGFVPLAQ
+860 IHSPSLGFVPLAQ
-873 LAGISAASGPSDI
+873 LASISAASGPSDI

-917 HAQVHV
+917 RAQVQV
-923 PPGVTLQF
+923 PPGVTLQL
-931 QGDAAQRSATLQR
+931 QGDAAQRNATLQR
-944 LGVDVLGVFAGLILL
+944 LGVDVLGVFAGLMFL
-959 LSMALGRNAVT
+959 LSMALGRNAATT
-970 ARGDAA
+970 AGNAA

-983 ASTTS
+983 ASNTT

-995 LSVPVAWA
+995 LSVPAAWT

-1049 GLAWNADTLLRAVA
+1049 GLAWDADTLQRAVV

-1069 VMTTLV
+1069 VMTSLV

-1108 SLLYNLF
+1108 SLLFNLF
-1115 VLPQLALR
+1115 VLPALALR
-1123 FGEAPAPRA
+1123 FGRVDAG
-1132 SRA
+1132 

>member
-1 MADDRTSPGPDSA
+1 MARA
-14 RPAPQGGEENL
+14 R
-25 ERPGVFFSGL
+25 GL

-46 RGVVLTLAVL
+46 RGVVLTLAVM
-56 LAALAVNFSRQATT
+56 LAALAVNFSRQAST

-112 VRQVTSKSLP
+112 VKQVTSKSLP

-159 PQLIPLSSSTG
+159 PQLIPLTSSTG
-170 TVLMAGLTSQRH
+170 TVLMAGLTSRRH

-197 QLMAVPGVDSVLIFS
+197 QLMAVPGVDNVLIFS
-212 QQARAL
+212 QQTRAL

-225 ALQRFHLDLQ
+225 TLQRFHLDLQ

-278 LRASPQGVVTLGD
+278 LRATPQGVVTLGD
-291 VARVDYASLPAI
+291 VARVAYASLPAI

-334 AVLERHRAGLQAQG
+334 AVLQQHRAGLQAQG
-348 ISLHGTL
+348 ITLHGTL

-373 LLGALLVVLVI
+373 LLGAALVVLVI

-403 SLLAAITVLVWMGV
+403 SLLAAITMLVWMGV

-451 NAVAEQPQPP
+451 NAVAEQPQQP

-531 ARHGQRRALPD
+531 AQRGQRRPMPD
-542 GITPPQGTS
+542 GTNPQHGTS
-551 AEGNAEPS
+551 TSIP
-559 QVALTPAEGG
+559 
-569 SAGRLWG
+569 
-576 RSPAASTRA
+576 A
-585 SAPLHTPAPVRLAQR
+585 SAPLHTPAPVRVAQR
-600 GYTALLRRLLPYWL
+600 GYTALLRRLLPHWL
-614 PASVVMLVLVVGA
+614 PASIIMLLLVIGA

-667 RVVKALERLPEV
+667 RVVKALEQLPEV

-686 GRAALSPDASGTQS
+686 GRASLSPDASGTQS

-747 GGAAAPLVVQVLGTH
+747 GGGAAPLVVQVLGTH
-762 LTAIDAVAQQVA
+762 LTVIDAVAKRVA
-774 TALAALPTATGVQL
+774 AVLAALPTATGVQL
-788 QTPPGVPQLDITL
+788 QTPPGVPQFDIAL
-801 KPEALRAWGL
+801 KPGALRAWGL

-826 SSAGT
+826 SNAGT

-844 LTRSSRNNP
+844 LTRAARNNP

-860 IRTPSLGFVPLAQ
+860 IHSPSLGFVPLAQ
-873 LAGISAASGPSDI
+873 LASISAASGPSDI

-917 HAQVHV
+917 RAQVQV

-931 QGDAAQRSATLQR
+931 QGDAAQRNATLQR
-944 LGVDVLGVFAGLILL
+944 LGVDVLGVFAGLMFL
-959 LSMALGRNAVT
+959 LSMALGRNAATT
-970 ARGDAA
+970 AGNAA

-983 ASTTS
+983 ASNTT

-995 LSVPVAWA
+995 LSVPAAWT

-1049 GLAWNADTLLRAVA
+1049 GLAWDADTLQRAVV

-1069 VMTTLV
+1069 VMTSLV

-1108 SLLYNLF
+1108 SLLFNLF
-1115 VLPQLALR
+1115 VLPALALR
-1123 FGEAPAPRA
+1123 FGRVDAG
-1132 SRA
+1132 

>member
-1 MADDRTSPGPDSA
+1 MARA
-14 RPAPQGGEENL
+14 R
-25 ERPGVFFSGL
+25 GL
-35 QAALIGASIHR
+35 QAALIGASNHR
-46 RGVVLTLAVL
+46 RGVVLTLAVM
-56 LAALAVNFSRQATT
+56 LAALAVNFSRQAST

-112 VRQVTSKSLP
+112 VKQVTSKSLP

-159 PQLIPLSSSTG
+159 PQLIPLTSSTG
-170 TVLMAGLTSQRH
+170 TVLMAGLTSRRH

-197 QLMAVPGVDSVLIFS
+197 QLMAVPGVDNVLIFS
-212 QQARAL
+212 QQTRAL

-225 ALQRFHLDLQ
+225 TLQRFHLDLQ

-278 LRASPQGVVTLGD
+278 LRATPQGVVTLGD
-291 VARVDYASLPAI
+291 VARVAYASLPAI

-334 AVLERHRAGLQAQG
+334 AVLQQHRAGLQAQG
-348 ISLHGTL
+348 ITLHGTL

-373 LLGALLVVLVI
+373 LLGAALVVLVI

-403 SLLAAITVLVWMGV
+403 SLLAAITMLVWMGV

-451 NAVAEQPQPP
+451 NAVAEQPQQP

-531 ARHGQRRALPD
+531 AQRGQRRPMPD
-542 GITPPQGTS
+542 GTNPQHGTS
-551 AEGNAEPS
+551 TSIP
-559 QVALTPAEGG
+559 
-569 SAGRLWG
+569 
-576 RSPAASTRA
+576 A
-585 SAPLHTPAPVRLAQR
+585 SAPLHTPAPVRVAQR
-600 GYTALLRRLLPYWL
+600 GYTALLRRLLPHWL
-614 PASVVMLVLVVGA
+614 PASIIMLLLVIGA

-650 MRLAPGASIQ
+650 MRLVPGASIQ

-667 RVVKALERLPEV
+667 RVVKALEQLPEV

-686 GRAALSPDASGTQS
+686 GRASLSPDASGTQS

-747 GGAAAPLVVQVLGTH
+747 GGGAAPLVVQVLGTH
-762 LTAIDAVAQQVA
+762 LTVIDAVAKRVA
-774 TALAALPTATGVQL
+774 AVLAALPTATGVQL
-788 QTPPGVPQLDITL
+788 QTPPGVPQFDIAL
-801 KPEALRAWGL
+801 KPGALRAWGL

-826 SSAGT
+826 SNAGT

-844 LTRSSRNNP
+844 LTRAARNNP

-860 IRTPSLGFVPLAQ
+860 IHSPSLGFVPLAQ
-873 LAGISAASGPSDI
+873 LASISAASGPSDI

-911 RAQAAI
+911 RAQAVI
-917 HAQVHV
+917 RAQVQV

-931 QGDAAQRSATLQR
+931 QGDAAQRNATLQR
-944 LGVDVLGVFAGLILL
+944 LGVDVLGVFAGLMFL
-959 LSMALGRNAVT
+959 LSMALGRNAATT
-970 ARGDAA
+970 AGNAA

-983 ASTTS
+983 ASNTT

-995 LSVPVAWA
+995 LSVPAAWT

-1049 GLAWNADTLLRAVA
+1049 GLAWDADTLQRAVV

-1069 VMTTLV
+1069 VMTSLV

-1108 SLLYNLF
+1108 SLLFNLF
-1115 VLPQLALR
+1115 VLPALALR
-1123 FGEAPAPRA
+1123 FGRVDAG
-1132 SRA
+1132 

>member
-1 MADDRTSPGPDSA
+1 MARA
-14 RPAPQGGEENL
+14 R
-25 ERPGVFFSGL
+25 GL

-56 LAALAVNFSRQATT
+56 LAALAVNFARQAST

-112 VRQVTSKSLP
+112 VKQVTSKSLP
-122 GISILKLYFES
+122 GLSILKLYFES

-159 PQLIPLSSSTG
+159 PQLIPLTSSTG

-197 QLMAVPGVDSVLIFS
+197 QLMAVPGVDNVLIFS
-212 QQARAL
+212 QQTRAL
-218 QVRVNPQ
+218 QVLVNPQ
-225 ALQRFHLDLQ
+225 TLQRFQLDLQ

-242 HATGLLGGGFMATP
+242 HASGLLGGGFMATP

-278 LRASPQGVVTLGD
+278 LRATPQGVVTLGD
-291 VARVDYASLPAI
+291 VARVGYASLPAI

-334 AVLERHRAGLQAQG
+334 AVLQQHRAGLQAQG
-348 ISLHGTL
+348 ITLHGTL

-373 LLGALLVVLVI
+373 LLGAALVVLVI

-403 SLLAAITVLVWMGV
+403 SLLAALTVLVWMGV

-451 NAVAEQPQPP
+451 NAVAEQPQQP

-531 ARHGQRRALPD
+531 ARRGQHRAMPD
-542 GITPPQGTS
+542 GTKPQHGTS
-551 AEGNAEPS
+551 TS
-559 QVALTPAEGG
+559 M
-569 SAGRLWG
+569 SA
-576 RSPAASTRA
+576 AARTST
-585 SAPLHTPAPVRLAQR
+585 PLHTPAPVRVAQR
-600 GYTALLRRLLPYWL
+600 GYTALLRLLLPYWL
-614 PASVVMLVLVVGA
+614 PASIIMLLLVIGA

-667 RVVKALERLPEV
+667 RVVKALEQLPEV

-747 GGAAAPLVVQVLGTH
+747 GGGGAPLVVQVLGTH
-762 LTAIDAVAQQVA
+762 LPAIDAVAKRVA
-774 TALAALPTATGVQL
+774 AVLAALPTATGVQL
-788 QTPPGVPQLDITL
+788 QTPPGVPQLDIAL
-801 KPEALRAWGL
+801 KPQALRAWGL

-844 LTRSSRNNP
+844 LTRSARNNP
-853 QVLGDLL
+853 QALGDLL
-860 IRTPSLGFVPLAQ
+860 IHTPSLGFVPLAQ
-873 LAGISAASGPSDI
+873 LASISAASGPSDI
-886 RHLGGQRVQTVLA
+886 RHLGEQRVQTVLA
-899 STTSANITGFVQ
+899 STTSADITSFVQ
-911 RAQAAI
+911 RAQTAI
-917 HAQVHV
+917 HAQVQV
-923 PPGVTLQF
+923 PPGVSLQF
-931 QGDAAQRSATLQR
+931 QGDAAQRNATLQR
-944 LGVDVLGVFAGLILL
+944 LGVDVLGVFAGLMLL
-959 LSMALGRNAVT
+959 LSMALGRNATT
-970 ARGDAA
+970 AAGDAA
-976 AVTPRQA
+976 AITPRQA
-983 ASTTS
+983 ASTTT

-995 LSVPVAWA
+995 LSVPAAWA

-1037 IFAHA
+1037 IFAHV

-1069 VMTTLV
+1069 VMTSLV

-1123 FGEAPAPRA
+1123 FGVAPAQRE